1 MIVYHFLTFSYFLC
15 CLILISRMRFSLTL
29 AVLVYTGPVLS
40 VILHLYLP
48 NKFMMGGGRAILQ
61 TPENTE
67 KLLFIALLGILGL
80 SAAYIKPSRLQYRLP
95 GLKLNLSYFEIICW
109 SLVALLLLLYIM
121 PTAKIFQEGY
131 HYSLAA
137 QQELPGLK
145 VGRNIAH
152 SILAVIFV
160 SMMINKNKYRKY
172 YIFFVGFILVY
183 VEILSGVR
191 SEAIGLAVALI
202 AYKFDL
208 DEINLKVFKKKIKSQ
223 KNMYFLFIILVVIVF
238 LIGKTRTG
246 GEVTFSNF
254 AAFEAISSTFL
265 SAVYLIDSNYMDF
278 LYGKTYLDII
288 PQTLPQSLYPGR
300 PMVPAQ
306 IILETPYSAS
316 GGAFIVGTAYMNFW
330 LIGPFIIMYFFG
342 RILQVVGNGLQSWHA
357 LKHVIYLS
365 FVMSFFRLMY
375 YSELSTY
382 KMLIV
387 GIFAFMMISSINAIL
402 VSSSK

>member
-1 MIVYHFLTFSYFLC
+1 M
-15 CLILISRMRFSLTL
+15 
-29 AVLVYTGPVLS
+29 
-40 VILHLYLP
+40 
-48 NKFMMGGGRAILQ
+48 FMMGGGRAALQ
-61 TPENTE
+61 TPEYTE
-67 KLLFIALLGILGL
+67 KLLLIAFLGILGL
-80 SAAYIKPSRLQYRLP
+80 SAAYIKTTRLQYRLP
-95 GLKLNLSYFEIICW
+95 GSRLNLSYLEIVFW

-121 PTAKIFQEGY
+121 PTAKIFNEGY
-131 HYSLAA
+131 HYSMAA

-172 YIFFVGFILVY
+172 YVYFVGFILVY

-202 AYKFDL
+202 AYKIDL
-208 DEINLKVFKKKIKSQ
+208 DKINLKVLKRKQKLQKK
-223 KNMYFLFIILVVIVF
+223 MYFLFFTLIVVVF
-238 LIGKTRTG
+238 IIGKTRTG
-246 GEVTFSNF
+246 GAITFSNF
-254 AAFEAISSTFL
+254 AAFEAVSSTFL

-278 LYGKTYLDII
+278 LYGKTYLDLI

-306 IILETPYSAS
+306 MILNTPYGAS
-316 GGAFIVGTAYMNFW
+316 GGAFFVGTAYMNFW
-330 LIGPFIIMYFFG
+330 LIGPFIIMYLFG
-342 RILQVVGNGLQSWHA
+342 RILQVVGNGLLSLHA
-357 LKHVIYLS
+357 LKHVVYLS

-402 VSSSK
+402 ISNSK